1 MQTLI
6 EALQAALKLLLTL
19 DARVLGTVSLTLRI
33 TLTSLVLST
42 LLGLPV
48 GAALGMAGR
57 LRARGLLM
65 AALYTGMGLPP
76 VVVGLFVFVLLS
88 RSGPLGGLS
97 WLFTPTAMILAQTI
111 IAMPLVIG
119 LTMATVG
126 STHPDLRPQLRA
138 LGATR
143 WQTIMTV
150 LAESKLGLLAAIA
163 AAYGRIVAEVGA
175 VMLVGGNIEM
185 KTRVLTTAIVLETRK
200 GAFALALALGIILLT
215 LTFTANSALLRFG
228 NWNGQ
233 PR

>member
-119 LTMATVG
+119 LTMTTVG